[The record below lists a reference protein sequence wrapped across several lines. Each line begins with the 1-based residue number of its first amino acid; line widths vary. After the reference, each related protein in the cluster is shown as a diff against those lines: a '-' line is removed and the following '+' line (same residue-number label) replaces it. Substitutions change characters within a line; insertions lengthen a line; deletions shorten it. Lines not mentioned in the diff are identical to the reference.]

1 MITVKLL
8 GGAKKSFGLDLI
20 SADLQD
26 ATIRDLLDY
35 LVSIKP
41 KNTPELDAKNVL
53 IAVNGADSSA
63 MDGLDTIIHDGD
75 VVSIIPIIHGG
86 APRTRFRICD
96 KSVELFYILHK
107 RGENYALLDSIRK
120 KFPQLIVEG
129 VSAQYVL
136 SATHAKK
143 IVGLSL
149 FAQKNGLLLSKKLET
164 DMLLRFAATKQI
176 SEAMDAVGIE
186 STDDFVLV
194 AIGEKKAQDSL
205 YDFVG
210 RHLGRMPDRTDSEF
224 LQKHFGISKTHLSA
238 AASERPLEDI
248 LVERAAVLFH

>member
-8 GGAKKSFGLDLI
+8 GGAKKSFGLDQILV
-20 SADLQD
+20 DLQD
-26 ATIRDLLDY
+26 AAIRDLLDH

-41 KNTPELDAKNVL
+41 KSTPELDIKNML

-63 MDGLDTIIHDGD
+63 MDGLETIIRDGD

-86 APRTRFRICD
+86 APRTRFRICN

-107 RGENYALLDSIRK
+107 KGENYALLDSIRK
-120 KFPQLIVEG
+120 KFPRLVVEG

-164 DMLLRFAATKQI
+164 DVLLRFAATKQI
-176 SEAMDAVGIE
+176 SDAMDAVGIE
-186 STDDFVLV
+186 SADDFVLV
-194 AIGEKKAQDSL
+194 AIGERKAQDSL
-205 YDFVG
+205 HRFVG
-210 RHLGRMPDRTDSEF
+210 QYLGRMPDRTDSEF
-224 LQKHFGISKTHLSA
+224 LQKHFGISKMHLSA
-238 AASERPLEDI
+238 AVSERPLEDI